1 MLTTTTSPQRER
13 RDRIKKSLRGV
24 ISDRIREH
32 RWGLAGG
39 LALALPR
46 PSMAL
51 AWALALDGREENL
64 EKKKIRDE
72 IGEGKGA

>member
-32 RWGLAGG
+32 RWGLGG
-39 LALALPR
+39 RLALALAR
-46 PSMAL
+46 AR
-51 AWALALDGREENL
+51 AFAVRRRQ
-64 EKKKIRDE
+64 IRDE